1 MKQLFL
7 FIIVTLLLSRSLTVY
22 AISESPEPSPSPTE
36 PTVAIADIL
45 SLEPTSIHDQIT
57 PSPSGVPIVSVTPKS
72 EEVLTPTISPT
83 EDEPPITPELFQPNS
98 KEASS
103 SSEIINMVS
112 HQTES
117 TASAS
122 TIETGHAENNVT
134 VDNIVN
140 TNITGNNNCFM
151 VLSHNFYTKDILN
164 LTDTCQNIMITAMAS
179 SDNETSNQNN
189 TELQT
194 TIQAIANTGKN
205 VLVLP
210 KGSIRTGNSR
220 VQVDVFNLVNTNI
233 TGDNTLF
240 GVINLF
246 DPQQGDVILPYELD
260 YVLNGDIPTSQAAI
274 INQIPVQDAQ
284 ITTNINV
291 IVNTGDNTGAEKIQ
305 TGTATA
311 TIRLHDKIN
320 TSIIGSNFLILEIN
334 TFGKWDGEIVGWWGD
349 ILTQNNSTFAMYNGV
364 NSTKPWQQKIH
375 TNNTA
380 IVQNTIQ
387 VISNT
392 GDNISSE
399 GAEIMTG
406 DASATVN
413 VFDLANT
420 TITGNNWYHVVI
432 NIFDSFKGNIIFPRP
447 DLAIKTTT
455 DTNSVNEGDTV
466 RFETHFYNDGLL
478 FARDTLLETKLP
490 EHLEFIE
497 ASAGGIFSSGVV
509 RWNLGKL
516 LAKEIGAVWFKTKA
530 TKSSDTT
537 TILTTITTSTNE
549 PMQSNN
555 SSVVSLVIS
564 LLTYPENNISPSEET
579 IPKKYIIGRIN
590 DLDTDIQVAN
600 SNKLSQSNDSIRVR
614 RSISALQSVQGMMT
628 EQPFAH
634 AQTIPPSL
642 FFILYM
648 VGSAIVVVKEWL
660 EN

>member
-1 MKQLFL
+1 
-7 FIIVTLLLSRSLTVY
+7 
-22 AISESPEPSPSPTE
+22 
-36 PTVAIADIL
+36 
-45 SLEPTSIHDQIT
+45 
-57 PSPSGVPIVSVTPKS
+57 
-72 EEVLTPTISPT
+72 
-83 EDEPPITPELFQPNS
+83 
-98 KEASS
+98 
-103 SSEIINMVS
+103 
-112 HQTES
+112 
-117 TASAS
+117 
-122 TIETGHAENNVT
+122 
-134 VDNIVN
+134 
-140 TNITGNNNCFM
+140 
-151 VLSHNFYTKDILN
+151 
-164 LTDTCQNIMITAMAS
+164 
-179 SDNETSNQNN
+179 
-189 TELQT
+189 
-194 TIQAIANTGKN
+194 
-205 VLVLP
+205 
-210 KGSIRTGNSR
+210 
-220 VQVDVFNLVNTNI
+220 
-233 TGDNTLF
+233 
-240 GVINLF
+240 
-246 DPQQGDVILPYELD
+246 
-260 YVLNGDIPTSQAAI
+260 
-274 INQIPVQDAQ
+274 
-284 ITTNINV
+284 
-291 IVNTGDNTGAEKIQ
+291 
-305 TGTATA
+305 
-311 TIRLHDKIN
+311 
-320 TSIIGSNFLILEIN
+320 
-334 TFGKWDGEIVGWWGD
+334 
-349 ILTQNNSTFAMYNGV
+349 
-364 NSTKPWQQKIH
+364 
-375 TNNTA
+375 
-380 IVQNTIQ
+380 
-387 VISNT
+387 
-392 GDNISSE
+392 
-399 GAEIMTG
+399 MTG